1 MIATQKKLEELMKK
15 ATAWILGAAVLTT
28 LAALP
33 GYGQTAQDVL
43 NKMIDAIGGRKTL
56 EAIKD
61 TTITGTVEIT
71 SPMPITAPITIY
83 QKEPDKVRMDI
94 DISELGITIT
104 QAYDGQK
111 AWSTNPQTGAAE
123 QLPDF
128 MTKEFSR
135 QALGNQAFLNPQKL
149 GITYALKP
157 KAAIEGKDYIVLE
170 QTLSDGYKNTFFLD
184 PNTYLPFK
192 QQGKSIDQTGGEVDQ
207 ETFLSNY
214 QKVGGTMVA
223 FSMRVLQNG
232 TEAQKVTLAG
242 VTYNTKLDDALFLM
256 K

>member
-1 MIATQKKLEELMKK
+1 MKK
-15 ATAWILGAAVLTT
+15 ATVWILGAAMLMT

-43 NKMIDAIGGRKTL
+43 NKMIDAMGGRKAL

-61 TTITGTVEIT
+61 TTITGTLEVT
-71 SPMPITAPITIY
+71 SPYPITAPITMY

-94 DISELGITIT
+94 DIAELGITVT
-104 QAYDGQK
+104 QAFDGQK
-111 AWSTNPQTGAAE
+111 AWSTNPQTGTTE
-123 QLPDF
+123 EMPDF
-128 MTKEFSR
+128 MTKEFAR

-157 KAAIEGKDYIVLE
+157 KAKIEDKDYIVLE
-170 QTLSDGYKNTFFLD
+170 QTLSDSHKNTFFLD
-184 PNTYLPFK
+184 PATYLPYK
-192 QQGKSIDQTGGEVDQ
+192 QQGKSIDQTGGEVDA

-214 QKVGGTMVA
+214 QKVGGTTVA
-223 FSMRVLQNG
+223 FSIRVLHNG

-242 VTYNTKLDDALFLM
+242 VTYNSNLNDALFLM

>member
-1 MIATQKKLEELMKK
+1 MKK
-15 ATAWILGAAVLTT
+15 TTAWILGATVLMT

-33 GYGQTAQDVL
+33 GYGQTAQDIL
-43 NKMIDAIGGRKTL
+43 NKMIDAMGGRKTL

-61 TTITGTVEIT
+61 TTISGTVEFI
-71 SPMPITAPITIY
+71 SPMAITAPITIY

-94 DISELGITIT
+94 DIAELGMTIT
-104 QAYDGQK
+104 QAFDGQK

-123 QLPDF
+123 EFPDF

-135 QALGNQAFLNPQKL
+135 QALGNQAFLDPQKL

-157 KAAIEGKDYIVLE
+157 KEKIEDKDYIVLE
-170 QTLSDGYKNTFFLD
+170 QTLSDGHKTTIFLD
-184 PNTYLPFK
+184 PATYLPYK
-192 QQGKSIDQTGGEVDQ
+192 QQAKSIDQTGGEVDQ

-223 FSMRVLQNG
+223 FSMRVLNDG
-232 TEAQKVTLAG
+232 TEAQKITLSG
-242 VTYNTKLDDALFLM
+242 VTYNSKLEDALFLM

>member
-1 MIATQKKLEELMKK
+1 MIATLKKLEELMKK
-15 ATAWILGAAVLTT
+15 ATAWILSAAVLMT

-43 NKMIDAIGGRKTL
+43 NKMIDAMGGRKAL

-71 SPMPITAPITIY
+71 NPMPITAPITIY
-83 QKEPDKVRMDI
+83 LKEPDKVRMDI

-104 QAYDGQK
+104 QAYDGKK

-123 QLPDF
+123 ELPDY

-157 KAAIEGKDYIVLE
+157 KATIEGKDYVVLE
-170 QTLSDGYKNTFFLD
+170 QTLADEHKETFFLD
-184 PNTYLPFK
+184 PATYLPYK

-214 QKVGGTMVA
+214 QKVSGTMIA

-232 TEAQKVTLAG
+232 TEAQKVNLTG
-242 VTYNTKLDDALFLM
+242 VTYNSNLDDALFLM